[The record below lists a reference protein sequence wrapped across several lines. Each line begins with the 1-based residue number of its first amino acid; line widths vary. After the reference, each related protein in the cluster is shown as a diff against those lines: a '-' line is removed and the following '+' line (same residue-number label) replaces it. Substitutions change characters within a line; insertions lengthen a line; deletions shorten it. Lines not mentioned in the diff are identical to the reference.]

1 MIQVRIFTQYPVG
14 SHLCAVPCKYT
25 KSKRQC
31 AACFS
36 TRKTIQSIQMN
47 AETLRLLLAGILVAM
62 YVLAILYL
70 RRQPSTFSH
79 YMLWGLFALL
89 VPALG
94 PFLVILLQPGKSA
107 QRKTNPFY
115 RR

>member
-1 MIQVRIFTQYPVG
+1 
-14 SHLCAVPCKYT
+14 
-25 KSKRQC
+25 
-31 AACFS
+31 
-36 TRKTIQSIQMN
+36 MN

-62 YVLAILYL
+62 VVLARLTL
-70 RRQPSTFSH
+70 RRQPLTFSQ
-79 YMLWGLFALL
+79 YTLWGLFALL

-94 PFLVILLQPGKSA
+94 PFLIILVQHGKSA

>member
-1 MIQVRIFTQYPVG
+1 
-14 SHLCAVPCKYT
+14 
-25 KSKRQC
+25 
-31 AACFS
+31 
-36 TRKTIQSIQMN
+36 MN

-62 YVLAILYL
+62 VVLARLTL
-70 RRQPSTFSH
+70 RRQPLTFSQ
-79 YMLWGLFALL
+79 YTLWGLFALL

-107 QRKTNPFY
+107 QRKTNQVY